1 MINICCYQ
9 IANPVLL
16 GKCRCAWK
24 GWEGHRHGGYSVAK
38 VVGQVV
44 LERNKTSRVKGW
56 DQRPIASS
64 SQRAI
69 AAPASTCFLEWMW
82 GTDKRVLNNI
92 LLKPGGCSVEE
103 EAGSRVEFSGQWQ
116 ALAAPTVECRSR
128 YLLLPV
134 SHSWLCSPAPSTTPS
149 NLLRHSFVGGPD
161 RRIVIVNKVVRWGR
175 CFGKKSFYFLWN
187 DCKQLCRGATCCHL
201 LIIGEHCDPLYSSTG
216 GLLNQADHG
225 APSEVIISDQ
235 SDGFST
241 RLTMGWPV
249 KRDNT
254 HPIVIISDQSDGFQT
269 SFSYLLSQL

>member
-56 DQRPIASS
+56 DQRPID
-64 SQRAI
+64 SQWQRTI
-69 AAPASTCFLEWMW
+69 AAPASTCFLEW
-82 GTDKRVLNNI
+82 TDKRVVNNI
-92 LLKPGGCSVEE
+92 LLKQGGCSVEE
-103 EAGSRVEFSGQWQ
+103 QAGSRVEFSGQWQ
-116 ALAAPTVECRSR
+116 ALAAPTVECRGR

-149 NLLRHSFVGGPD
+149 NLFEAQLCCETRSESCDCEQGCEVGEVLWE
-161 RRIVIVNKVVRWGR
+161 R
-175 CFGKKSFYFLWN
+175 KSFSFLWN

-225 APSEVIISDQ
+225 VACEE
-235 SDGFST
+235 G
-241 RLTMGWPV
+241 
-249 KRDNT
+249 
-254 HPIVIISDQSDGFQT
+254 
-269 SFSYLLSQL
+269 

>member
-92 LLKPGGCSVEE
+92 LLKPGGCSVEDQ
-103 EAGSRVEFSGQWQ
+103 AGSRVEFSGQWQ
-116 ALAAPTVECRSR
+116 ALAAPTVECRAATCF
-128 YLLLPV
+128 YLCPTHGFALLLPAP
-134 SHSWLCSPAPSTTPS
+134 HLPISWGTA
-149 NLLRHSFVGGPD
+149 LLGDEIGELWLWTRLWGG
-161 RRIVIVNKVVRWGR
+161 GGAL
-175 CFGKKSFYFLWN
+175 GKK
-187 DCKQLCRGATCCHL
+187 
-201 LIIGEHCDPLYSSTG
+201 IIF
-216 GLLNQADHG
+216 
-225 APSEVIISDQ
+225 
-235 SDGFST
+235 FS
-241 RLTMGWPV
+241 V
-249 KRDNT
+249 KR
-254 HPIVIISDQSDGFQT
+254 
-269 SFSYLLSQL
+269 L